1 MPAPALIM
9 QTTYAELLDRCQ
21 ATAFRDAFPDD
32 GSFVSKTIKRKRYW
46 YFQRKSDGGREQK
59 YVGPETPE
67 LLKQIAQHK
76 QTRDDERERRALAS
90 TLVRSFG
97 LPRPIREI
105 GDIVAALAKAGVFRL
120 RGVLV
125 GTVAYQT
132 YSPMLGARL
141 PQTILQT
148 GDVDIAQFQNV
159 SVAVEEQIPPVL
171 DLLQNVDKTFRA
183 VPHLHEQNVTS
194 YVAKGGLRVDFLTP
208 NEGADTDV
216 PQPLPAFR
224 TDAEPLRFLDFL
236 IYEPEPAVLLHD
248 AGIYV
253 LVPSPQRYAIHK
265 LIISR
270 RRQQGTAKRDK
281 DIMQSA
287 ALLDLLIEKRP
298 YELKSA
304 WEEAFGRG
312 PTWQKLLIE
321 GLAYVPASSRDKLL
335 RLLDRPRNTI
345 PGLDLKF
352 NEPVPHYDFE
362 RDVVTFVGEAGKSA
376 VGCAISREALDD
388 NFGATTGL
396 SNEQRLDK
404 FRKNRSSIE
413 RMARQKYLNWPVEEP
428 ETVLIKTMEVPNLLR
443 P

>member
-1 MPAPALIM
+1 
-9 QTTYAELLDRCQ
+9 
-21 ATAFRDAFPDD
+21 
-32 GSFVSKTIKRKRYW
+32 
-46 YFQRKSDGGREQK
+46 
-59 YVGPETPE
+59 
-67 LLKQIAQHK
+67 
-76 QTRDDERERRALAS
+76 
-90 TLVRSFG
+90 
-97 LPRPIREI
+97 
-105 GDIVAALAKAGVFRL
+105 
-120 RGVLV
+120 
-125 GTVAYQT
+125 
-132 YSPMLGARL
+132 
-141 PQTILQT
+141 
-148 GDVDIAQFQNV
+148 
-159 SVAVEEQIPPVL
+159 
-171 DLLQNVDKTFRA
+171 
-183 VPHLHEQNVTS
+183 
-194 YVAKGGLRVDFLTP
+194 
-208 NEGADTDV
+208 
-216 PQPLPAFR
+216 
-224 TDAEPLRFLDFL
+224 
-236 IYEPEPAVLLHD
+236 
-248 AGIYV
+248 
-253 LVPSPQRYAIHK
+253 
-265 LIISR
+265 
-270 RRQQGTAKRDK
+270 
-281 DIMQSA
+281 
-287 ALLDLLIEKRP
+287 LDLLIEKRP

-376 VGCAISREALDD
+376 VRCAISREALDD